1 MFSFRRLV
9 CVLLAAMF
17 VLAASLASAQD
28 PPNVAIRKIDR
39 SLRESLSLGGR
50 TKRVIVTVK
59 PGYRADIRRA
69 LESHG
74 DVIRAD
80 SAFIEALVAEIHTE
94 DVAELAKHP
103 WIELISDDAI
113 VRSNGMSNQDVRRR
127 IDNAKR
133 RISSKATAP
142 ATTTTDAPIPASTLR
157 QTLGLPKIPSTST
170 MTGRGIG
177 VAIVDS
183 GLMPNS
189 DFSYRITAFYDFT
202 RGGVSASPS
211 DEFGH
216 GTHVAGLIGSNG
228 ALSNSE
234 LLGVATKVDFIGV
247 KVLDQKG
254 EGRASDVIKA
264 IEYLT
269 ANKSRLN
276 VRVMNLSLGHPIFA
290 PAQDDPMVR
299 AVEKASAAGIV
310 VVVAA
315 GNYGQSA
322 ETGEVGYT
330 GIASPGNAPSAITV
344 GAVNTQN
351 TSKRSD
357 DVVAPYSSRGPS
369 WFDGYAKPNVLAPG
383 TSLPSDMDS
392 ASYLYTLLPANRK
405 KAANGKRFMT
415 LSGTS
420 MAAAVTSGVVAVV
433 LEANDE
439 AQNDRNPSP
448 LSPNAVKAILEYTA
462 IPVAGADPLTQ
473 GAGSINAIG
482 AIALASAIDTS
493 KSTGN
498 WWLRSGVN
506 SYSYIDNVKYDWSQ
520 HVVWGAKVLTGNL
533 VYYRESAWS
542 VYAKWDSDNIVWGT
556 QHAQTVAQ
564 NIVWGTT
571 AVWASNIV
579 WPGRVLGQMSD
590 GDNIVWGTSDDNIV
604 WGTLNDDNI
613 VWGTWDGDNIVW
625 GTWDDDNIVW
635 GTTDGDN
642 IVWGTLDDNIV
653 WGTDDDNI
661 VWGTAAP
668 GASY

>member
-1 MFSFRRLV
+1 
-9 CVLLAAMF
+9 MF
-17 VLAASLASAQD
+17 VLAASPASAQD

-59 PGYRADIRRA
+59 PGYRADIRKA

-80 SAFIEALVAEIHTE
+80 SAFIEALAAEIHTE
-94 DVAELAKHP
+94 DVAELARHP
-103 WIELISDDAI
+103 WVELISDDAI
-113 VRSNGMSNQDVRRR
+113 VRSNGKSSQAVRKQ
-127 IDNAKR
+127 IDKAKR
-133 RISSKATAP
+133 RISSAAAASAT
-142 ATTTTDAPIPASTLR
+142 TTTTDAPIPASTLR
-157 QTLGLPKIPSTST
+157 QTLGLPKVPTTST

-183 GLMPNS
+183 GIAPIS
-189 DFSYRITAFYDFT
+189 DFSNRITAFYDFT

-228 ALSNSE
+228 TLSNSE
-234 LLGVATKVDFIGV
+234 LLGVATKVDFIGA
-247 KVLDQKG
+247 KVLDKKG
-254 EGRASDVIKA
+254 EGRASDVIQA
-264 IEYLT
+264 IEYLI

-351 TSKRSD
+351 TAKRSD

-405 KAANGKRFMT
+405 KAANGKKFMA

-420 MAAAVTSGVVAVV
+420 MAAAVASGVVAVV
-433 LEANDE
+433 LEANDQ
-439 AQNDRNPSP
+439 AQDWGASP

-462 IPVAGADPLTQ
+462 IPLAGADPLTQ
-473 GAGSINAIG
+473 GAGSINASG

-506 SYSYIDNVKYDWSQ
+506 PYSYIDNVKYDWSKQ
-520 HVVWGAKVLTGNL
+520 VVWGGKVLTGNL

-542 VYAKWDSDNIVWGT
+542 VSAKWDDNIVWGT

-579 WPGRVLGQMSD
+579 WPGRVLGQMI

-604 WGTLNDDNI
+604 WGTLDGDNI
-613 VWGTWDGDNIVW
+613 VWGTLDGDNIVW

-635 GTTDGDN
+635 GTTDGDS
-642 IVWGTLDDNIV
+642 IVWGTLDDSIV

-661 VWGTAAP
+661 VWGTAAL
-668 GASY
+668 GASN